1 MGRQKH
7 HGGNFILIE
16 LMIALFFFAIS
27 GAVFLQIFVKA
38 HQLSTS
44 AQEKTQ
50 AWNFAARAA
59 ELIEAGQFQE
69 QDLQKEFSG
78 QYTEDGTY
86 LCYFDQGWK
95 ETNRSKGYYVM
106 KIAIRQSGRTT
117 KGEIKVAKGKKILY
131 QLDVSSYQPERRGY
145 EKT

>member
-16 LMIALFFFAIS
+16 LMIALFFFAVS
-27 GAVFLQIFVKA
+27 GAVLLQIFVKA

-59 ELIEAGQFQE
+59 ELIEAGEYQE
-69 QDLQKEFSG
+69 EDLQKEFSG

-86 LCYFDQGWK
+86 FCYFDRGWK

-117 KGEIKVAKGKKILY
+117 EGEIKVVKGKKILY